1 MNQGVRQGCSLS
13 PLLFALYLK
22 EMGETLHQSKLG
34 TSIGKDIHQDRE
46 GITISAMF
54 FCRWLGTHCR
64 LKIKTRKTF
73 TNIKQLM

>member
-34 TSIGKDIHQDRE
+34 TSIGKDNHQDRE

-54 FCRWLGTHCR
+54 FADDLV
-64 LKIKTRKTF
+64 LIANSKSKLEKLLQIL
-73 TNIKQLM
+73 NN